1 VNQRQP
7 LKVFFI
13 CWVAYATSQMDLA
26 LFGYALPLIL
36 EEWNLD
42 RSDLRWI
49 LFCSFAGG
57 GVVLVWLGTLTD
69 RLGRKRMLVGSI
81 LASSGFVAGHGLV
94 TGPIGLAVMR
104 GAAIATGGLTYP
116 VSGAM
121 VTEVAPARWR
131 GIYAGL
137 LQTGYPAGWFLAAMF
152 AAPLLTILGWRLLF
166 LVGLLSIPYAWVV
179 HRTLR
184 ESHRFNTQNAEHR
197 SLGSRDRILMLLRPP
212 YRSRTVTLFCA
223 QFLFVVAYGGTALLF
238 PLYFTEERGFS
249 IGSSAT
255 LVGFGNAIAIIG
267 YLGAALIGEFVLSRR
282 NTVVVWTLAGGLG
295 FLWLVWGTQ
304 GYGDSLL
311 AFGVMS
317 IFFYGAAA
325 VKFAFVAEVF
335 PTELRATG
343 LALASSLAVTLGT
356 AIGPVLVLTAVDQWG
371 WDIAFSMFGAIP
383 LFLAG
388 IFYLFLTP
396 VPSGIEVED
405 VQLHLARE
413 ARGDVS

>member
-1 VNQRQP
+1 MSQRQP

-26 LFGYALPLIL
+26 LFGYALPSIL
-36 EEWNLD
+36 AEWNLD
-42 RSDLRWI
+42 RADLRWI
-49 LFCSFAGG
+49 LFFSFAGG

-69 RLGRKRMLVGSI
+69 RLGRKRMLVSSI
-81 LASSGFVAGHGLV
+81 LASSGMVAGHSLV
-94 TGPIGLAVMR
+94 AGPIGLAALR

-152 AAPLLTILGWRLLF
+152 AAPLLSTLGWRLLF
-166 LVGLLSIPYAWVV
+166 LVGLISIPYAWVV
-179 HRTLR
+179 HKSLQ
-184 ESHRFNTQNAEHR
+184 ESKRFTTQEPESRAM
-197 SLGSRDRILMLLRPP
+197 GSRERVAMLLRPP
-212 YRSRTVTLFCA
+212 YRGRTITLFCA

-238 PLYFTEERGFS
+238 PLYFTEQRGFS

-255 LVGFGNAIAIIG
+255 LVGLGNAIAIIG
-267 YLGAALIGEFVLSRR
+267 YLGAALVGEFLLSRR
-282 NTVVVWTLAGGLG
+282 NTVVVWTFAGGLG

-304 GYGDSLL
+304 GYADSLL
-311 AFGVMS
+311 AFGMMS

-343 LALASSLAVTLGT
+343 LALASSLAVTMGT
-356 AIGPVLVLTAVDQWG
+356 AIGPVLVLTAVDEWG
-371 WDIAFSMFGAIP
+371 WDIAFSLFGAIP

-396 VPSGIEVED
+396 VPSGLEVEE
-405 VQLHLARE
+405 VQLHLAQSR
-413 ARGDVS
+413 RGSS

>member
-1 VNQRQP
+1 VSQRQP

-26 LFGYALPLIL
+26 LFGYALPSIL

-42 RSDLRWI
+42 RGDLRWI

-57 GVVLVWLGTLTD
+57 GIVLVWLGTLTD

-81 LASSGFVAGHGLV
+81 LVSSGVVAGHSLV
-94 TGPIGLAVMR
+94 AGPIGLAALR
-104 GAAIATGGLTYP
+104 GAAVATGGLTYP

-152 AAPLLTILGWRLLF
+152 AAPLLSTLGWRLLF
-166 LVGLLSIPYAWVV
+166 LVGLISIPYAWVV
-179 HRTLR
+179 HKLLR
-184 ESHRFNTQNAEHR
+184 ESQRFKTQQPETLAM
-197 SLGSRDRILMLLRPP
+197 GSRERIAMLLRPP
-212 YRSRTVTLFCA
+212 YRRRTITLFCA
-223 QFLFVVAYGGTALLF
+223 QFLFVLAYGGTALLF
-238 PLYFTEERGFS
+238 PLYFIEQRGFS
-249 IGSSAT
+249 IGSSAA
-255 LVGFGNAIAIIG
+255 LVGLGNAISIIG
-267 YLGAALIGEFVLSRR
+267 YLGAALVGEFLLSRR
-282 NTVVVWTLAGGLG
+282 NTVVVWTLAGGMG
-295 FLWLVWGTQ
+295 FLWLVWGTE
-304 GYGDSLL
+304 GYTDSLL
-311 AFGVMS
+311 AFGLMS

-356 AIGPVLVLTAVDQWG
+356 ATGPVLVLTAVDRWG
-371 WDIAFSMFGAIP
+371 WDIAFSLFGAIP

-388 IFYLFLTP
+388 VFYLFLTP
-396 VPSGIEVED
+396 VPSGIEVEE
-405 VQLHLARE
+405 VQLHLAESRRE
-413 ARGDVS
+413 L